1 MTLKE
6 LLCAC
11 NPHVKIKL
19 CWEGYEKEPTVVT
32 DAWDAM
38 FYACEHPDEK
48 VRSIELHDDVMDI
61 KLFRKKV
68 KK

>member
-6 LLCAC
+6 LLGAC
-11 NPHVKIKL
+11 DPHVKVKL
-19 CWEGYEKEPTVVT
+19 YWQGYEEEPTVVT

-38 FYACEHPDEK
+38 FYASEHPEET
-48 VRSIELHDDVMDI
+48 VRNIEVHEDVLDI